1 MMTDPIADMLTRIR
15 NANAIEQPYVDV
27 PATRMKVAIAQ
38 VLQEEGFILGYRV
51 GKYVT
56 VQTENGME
64 TQFQTVDKLGE
75 PHLILQIFLK
85 YGPDGEKVIRHIERY
100 SKPGRRVYMGYKEL
114 RPVLDGLGIAVLST
128 SKGVLSDRQARK
140 QKVGGEVLCLVW

>member
-15 NANAIEQPYVDV
+15 NANAVERPYVEM
-27 PATRMKVAIAQ
+27 PATKMKVAIAR
-38 VLQEEGFILGYRV
+38 VLLEEGFILGYRT

-56 VQTENGME
+56 VQTENGVE
-64 TQFQTVDKLGE
+64 QQFQEVDKLGE

-100 SKPGRRVYMGYKEL
+100 SKPGRRIYMGYKEL

-140 QKVGGEVLCLVW
+140 QKVGGEVICTVW

>member
-38 VLQEEGFILGYRV
+38 VLQEEGFILGYRM

>member
-38 VLQEEGFILGYRV
+38 VLQEEGFILVYRV